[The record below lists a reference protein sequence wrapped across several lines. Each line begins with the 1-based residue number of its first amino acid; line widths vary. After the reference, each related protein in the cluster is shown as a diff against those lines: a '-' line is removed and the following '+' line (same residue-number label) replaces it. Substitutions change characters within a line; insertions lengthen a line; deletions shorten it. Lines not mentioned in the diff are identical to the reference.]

1 MYEKLKMEMFLKC
14 LQSCL
19 TVEIIAA
26 LRQNHFDRKNFKLA
40 TILYIINYQK
50 HWIHKTKVYKI
61 TSHFLAYKANVKTQ
75 MTILVKKSHFSFFAS
90 KEEKF
95 TSLKVVIIIHCFGL
109 IDTLVI
115 LELTFRRSSFKRR
128 PDIHSRLTFLRNLI
142 FDIWL
147 KNMHK
152 TYIGFHISCSFTHT
166 QTKAATASLTREK
179 G

>member
-1 MYEKLKMEMFLKC
+1 
-14 LQSCL
+14 
-19 TVEIIAA
+19 
-26 LRQNHFDRKNFKLA
+26 
-40 TILYIINYQK
+40 
-50 HWIHKTKVYKI
+50 
-61 TSHFLAYKANVKTQ
+61 

-179 G
+179 GQYQRIDVITIKVFFSDTTTRMTHRWAVGSCSI